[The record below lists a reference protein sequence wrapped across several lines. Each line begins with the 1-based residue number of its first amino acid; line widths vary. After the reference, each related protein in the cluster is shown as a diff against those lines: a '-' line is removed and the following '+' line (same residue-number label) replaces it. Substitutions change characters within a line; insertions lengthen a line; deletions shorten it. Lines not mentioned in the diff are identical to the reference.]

1 MIVFTLRT
9 NSTEKEHIY
18 QSEGVIPLHIAE
30 RGITNVEYYIAQY
43 DGGIS
48 FTDEQIGVLL
58 EELEELGLDRKTI
71 IILTADHGEAMG
83 EHNVYFT
90 HGGFLY
96 NEFIKVPL
104 IFKYSNILPTAKVIN
119 HQVGLIDIMPTILDL
134 LGIQI
139 KIEISGISLLPMI
152 LKGKSYPSRIIFSE
166 DFSLPSG
173 KDKRIRRSLMT
184 ERWKLIYNLNDEK
197 HELYNLKTDPQE
209 LNNLVEIEK
218 EQVKFLKQKLDNY
231 INQSLP
237 RITEP
242 KRPLDGQTK
251 GRLKSLGY
259 LQ

>member
-119 HQVGLIDIMPTILDL
+119 HQVGLIDIMPTLLDI

-139 KIEISGISLLPMI
+139 KTEVSGISFLPMI
-152 LKGKSYPSRIIFSE
+152 LKGKSHSSRIIFSE
-166 DFSLPSG
+166 LFTPVGEPKSTLKSL
-173 KDKRIRRSLMT
+173 RIAG
-184 ERWKLIYNLNDEK
+184 WKLIYNSSNEK
-197 HELYNLKTDPQE
+197 YELYNLRADPQE
-209 LNNLVEIEK
+209 LNNLVEIKKEQFEFLKAKLEEWMNRPRPNVIPVSRKLAEEEK
-218 EQVKFLKQKLDNY
+218 E
-231 INQSLP
+231 
-237 RITEP
+237 
-242 KRPLDGQTK
+242 
-251 GRLKSLGY
+251 RLRSLGY